1 MSVGATFSA
10 QLVPRAGP
18 TQPEDER
25 GNLGLHSFAMSSQ
38 HIPDSPARS
47 EPPELRTISVQSHY
61 SLCTA
66 TNTATHLPQDG
77 AVLPAPHTAVAL
89 SPAGMQRA
97 AQRSSAPPCHR
108 RAAPHPSAACSSAGL
123 CKQRRGRTACS
134 LRVTTGRSH
143 KRTAFAR
150 PPWELWMYNL
160 KQNPKWLEMAF

>member
-1 MSVGATFSA
+1 
-10 QLVPRAGP
+10 
-18 TQPEDER
+18 
-25 GNLGLHSFAMSSQ
+25 MSSR

-89 SPAGMQRA
+89 SPAGTQSCPAQLRASVPPSCSTSSICSMQLCGALALR
-97 AQRSSAPPCHR
+97 
-108 RAAPHPSAACSSAGL
+108 L